1 METQTLNLTECCTLI
16 TAENVMLNKSS
27 FSNASMRD
35 ISISDADLSDMVIDG
50 AQIGGATIKNIGM
63 PDDRH
68 PNYNPNLYHRP
79 VSFEMCDLNNS
90 KFESC
95 DLSHVKLENCNI
107 AGLTINGIAIDKLIG
122 NIK

>member
-1 METQTLNLTECCTLI
+1 METQKLNLTECCALI

-50 AQIGGATIKNIGM
+50 AQIGGAKIKNIGM
-63 PDDRH
+63 PDDSH

-90 KFESC
+90 TFESC
-95 DLSHVKLENCNI
+95 DLSHVRLENCNI
-107 AGLTINGIAIDKLIG
+107 TGLTINGIAIDKLIG

>member
-1 METQTLNLTECCTLI
+1 MEIQNLNLTECCALI

-27 FSNASMRD
+27 FSNASMRE

-50 AQIGGATIKNIGM
+50 AQMGGAKIKNVGM

-68 PNYNPNLYHRP
+68 PNYNPNLHHRP
-79 VSFEMCDLNNS
+79 VSFEMCDLRNS

-95 DLSHVKLENCNI
+95 DLSHVRLENCNI
-107 AGLTINGIAIDKLIG
+107 AGLTINGVAIDKLIG